1 MRLREFGYGF
11 GSGAL
16 LAAVLS
22 VWLCHDRA
30 PGVALPGAPAPA
42 LRGEATVRHD
52 CKPLVVYR
60 DRVKRELGLPAEV
73 EKDPARQVAAATVV
87 PASDRPHTVSA
98 VANLETGQVSM
109 FVRPDPLPWLERRT
123 VYELGLAYGFKDDA
137 GEAVARASGR
147 ADLLQVKA
155 LRLGLIGSVDSDGDW
170 FGGVGVTARWQ

>member
-1 MRLREFGYGF
+1 MRLREFAYGF

-16 LAAVLS
+16 LTAVLT
-22 VWLCHDRA
+22 VWVCQDRA
-30 PGVALPGAPAPA
+30 PGVAQPGAIAPA

-60 DRVKRELGLPAEV
+60 DRVKRELGIPAEV

-98 VANLETGQVSM
+98 VAHLETGQVTM

-123 VYELGLAYGFKDDA
+123 AYELGLAYGFKDDA
-137 GEAVARASGR
+137 DEAVARVTGQ
-147 ADLLQVKA
+147 ADLVQIKA
-155 LRLGLIGSVDSDGDW
+155 LRFGLTGSIDSDGGW
-170 FGGVGVTARWQ
+170 FGGVGVAVRWK